1 MKLGIMVRTG
11 PYSNQNIDTALR
23 LLNAA
28 MDAGHGAALF
38 LYEDGVVSA
47 SREIRP
53 TGDRN
58 IGEQV
63 AALAARGADVAVCA
77 QCANYRGMG
86 KDALGQGVKRA
97 GLGKLGQM
105 VSGCD
110 RFFSL
115 GP

>member
-28 MDAGHGAALF
+28 LDAGHQVALF
-38 LYEDGVVSA
+38 LFEDGVYNA
-47 SREIRP
+47 SSQMRP

-63 AALAARGADVAVCA
+63 RALSERGADVAVCG
-77 QCANYRGMG
+77 QCGNYRGMQ
-86 KDALGQGVKRA
+86 KEALVEGVKRA
-97 GLGKLGQM
+97 GMGQLGQM
-105 VSGCD
+105 VATCD

-115 GP
+115 GL

>member
-28 MDAGHGAALF
+28 MDTGYEAALF
-38 LYEDGVVSA
+38 LFEDGVHNA
-47 SREIRP
+47 SSRMRP

-63 AALAARGADVAVCA
+63 GALARRGADVAICG
-77 QCANYRGMG
+77 QCGNYRGLQ
-86 KDALGQGVKRA
+86 KESLVDGVKRA
-97 GLGKLGQM
+97 GMGQLGQM
-105 VSGCD
+105 VATCD

>member
-28 MDAGHGAALF
+28 LDAGHRGALF
-38 LYEDGVVSA
+38 LFEDGVLNA
-47 SREIRP
+47 SNGIRP

-58 IGEQV
+58 IGELV
-63 AALAARGADVAVCA
+63 RALAGRGADVAICG
-77 QCANYRGMG
+77 QCGNYRGIH
-86 KDALGQGVKRA
+86 KDGLVDGVKRA
-97 GLGKLGQM
+97 GMGQLGQM
-105 VSGCD
+105 VATCD

>member
-11 PYSNQNIDTALR
+11 PYSNENIDTALR
-23 LLNAA
+23 LLNGAL
-28 MDAGHGAALF
+28 DAGHQAALF
-38 LYEDGVVSA
+38 LYEDGVNNA
-47 SREIRP
+47 SNQMRP

-63 AALAARGADVAVCA
+63 GALAKRGADVAICG
-77 QCANYRGMG
+77 QCGNYRGIG
-86 KDALGQGVKRA
+86 KDVLVEGAKRA
-97 GLGKLGQM
+97 GLGQLGQM
-105 VSGCD
+105 VSTCD

>member
-28 MDAGHGAALF
+28 MDGGHQAALF
-38 LYEDGVVSA
+38 LFEDGVNNA
-47 SREIRP
+47 SVQMRP
-53 TGDRN
+53 AGDRN

-63 AALAARGADVAVCA
+63 RALAGRGVDVAICG
-77 QCANYRGMG
+77 QCGNYRGVQ
-86 KDALGQGVKRA
+86 KESLVEGVKRA
-97 GLGKLGQM
+97 GMGQLGQM
-105 VSGCD
+105 VATCD

>member
-11 PYSNQNIDTALR
+11 PYSNENIDTALR

-28 MDAGHGAALF
+28 MDAGHQAALF
-38 LYEDGVVSA
+38 LFEDGVISA
-47 SREIRP
+47 AKDIRP

-58 IGEQV
+58 IGAQV
-63 AALAARGADVAVCA
+63 IALGKRGADVAVCG

-86 KDALGQGVKRA
+86 KESLGEGVKRA
-97 GLGKLGQM
+97 GLGQLGQM
-105 VSGCD
+105 VSTCD